1 MAVEMFYSQQFMVL
15 LNNYAQIAMQLED
28 AEQAVSKYKRPVNKQ
43 VKQTLA
49 DLQAAMLENQVACL
63 YDPTT
68 KKYVMCQQKT
78 LINSIS
84 PENIDQLAEQLGL
97 LLAEKAGSWST
108 AKEAA
113 KQVCDSIQKCR
124 QRHVVK
130 TTVVDKLPKNA
141 QPEQLEDTRLAKH
154 LSKSVKFVSD
164 SQAKQVQINA
174 SLSSLKQQ
182 KSQAEQQLDEQF
194 RANQY
199 FTTKIKTSKTT
210 SDELTSIAVAC
221 QSPHLAATPSTKV
234 KRFVELVKLRRRNK
248 QTTKVRPSRKDMES
262 LVLSLIDQIGLAGL
276 ASLNAKQFVQQL
288 YDELCAHANKKA
300 ANKPEQHK
308 LVLRKD
314 KYHKRKLGS

>member
-1 MAVEMFYSQQFMVL
+1 MFYSPEFMTI

-28 AEQAVSKYKRPVNKQ
+28 ADQAVKKYKRPVNQQ
-43 VKQTLA
+43 VKKTLA
-49 DLQAAMLENQVACL
+49 DLQAAMLENQIGCL
-63 YDPTT
+63 YDPATN
-68 KKYVMCQQKT
+68 KYVVCQQKT
-78 LINSIS
+78 LMNSIS
-84 PENIDQLAEQLGL
+84 EENIDQLAEQLNL
-97 LLAEKAGSWST
+97 LLAEKAASWT
-108 AKEAA
+108 TTKEAA

-124 QRHVVK
+124 QKHAVK

-141 QPEQLEDTRLAKH
+141 HAEQLEDARLAKY

-164 SQAKQVQINA
+164 SQAKHAQINA

-210 SDELTSIAVAC
+210 SEELNSIAMAC
-221 QSPHLAATPSTKV
+221 QSPHLTATPSTKV
-234 KRFVELVKLRRRNK
+234 KRFVELVKVKRRNK
-248 QTTKVRPSRKDMES
+248 QTTKVRPSRKDLES
-262 LVLSLIDQIGLAGL
+262 LVLSLVDQIGLAGL
-276 ASLNAKQFVQQL
+276 TGLNAKQFVQQL

-314 KYHKRKLGS
+314 KMVHCVKRKLEG